1 MAGRIRKQR
10 EAPAEGLQPKVA
22 GTDSL
27 RVKEGRL
34 PTVRYRPGEAP
45 PKAGKY
51 ELVDH
56 FGEKMNVDVW
66 CREGERLPL
75 LAVAGFDPVWFVQS
89 EQFLAVAA
97 AA

>member
-1 MAGRIRKQR
+1 MPI
-10 EAPAEGLQPKVA
+10 L
-22 GTDSL
+22 
-27 RVKEGRL
+27 
-34 PTVRYRPGEAP
+34 RYRPGEQP
-45 PKAGKY
+45 PQAGKY

-75 LAVAGFDPVWFVQS
+75 LAVAGFDPVWFIQA
-89 EQFLAVAA
+89 EQVLAVAA